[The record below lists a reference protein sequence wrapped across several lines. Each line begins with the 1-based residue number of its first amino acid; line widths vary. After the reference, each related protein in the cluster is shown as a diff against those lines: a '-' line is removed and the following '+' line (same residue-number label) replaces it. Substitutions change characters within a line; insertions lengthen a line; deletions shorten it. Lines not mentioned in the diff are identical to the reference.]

1 MSWLQISQYFRMIR
15 TENLSKTILKQGI
28 EIPTLKN
35 INLAVEQSEFVAI
48 YGPSGSGKSS
58 LVNILGMLDSPT
70 SGLYWINETE
80 VSRYNDQQ
88 RTRFRKSIIGYVF
101 QSFNLLEE
109 LTVFKNVELPLLY
122 LGISDKVRN
131 RMVNEALEK
140 VNFPHLH
147 QSWPAQLSNSQQQR
161 VAIARAIVHSPT
173 LLIADEPVGNL
184 DSKGGSEIMEILTEV
199 NNKGITLILATHSIA
214 EAQKANRI
222 IQLFDGEI
230 LSENFRKA
238 I

>member
-1 MSWLQISQYFRMIR
+1 MIR

-28 EIPTLKN
+28 GVSILKN

-58 LVNILGMLDSPT
+58 LVNILGMLDSCT
-70 SGLYWINETE
+70 SGFYWLNETE
-80 VSRYNDQQ
+80 VSCFNDPQ
-88 RTRFRKSIIGYVF
+88 RTRFRKGIIGYVF
-101 QSFNLLEE
+101 QSFNLLDE
-109 LTVFKNVELPLLY
+109 LNVFKNVELPLMY
-122 LGISDKVRN
+122 LDIPTRVRH
-131 RMVNEALEK
+131 RMVNEVLER
-140 VNFPHLH
+140 VNLSHLH
-147 QSWPAQLSNSQQQR
+147 HKLPEQLSYSQQQK
-161 VAIARAIVHSPT
+161 VAIARAIVSSPK

-184 DSKGGSEIMEILTEV
+184 DSKAGSEIMELLTEI
-199 NNKGITLILATHSIA
+199 NNTGITLILATHSMA

-230 LSENFRKA
+230 LSENLRKA